1 MNYEIVDVLYRS
13 RITLLEHL
21 SQSGYDTTPYSKF
34 SPKEVAEMIKA
45 GPIAGAPP
53 ALAMELTKKE
63 DGATL
68 RDGSPKAAL
77 TPYAKCIVVYTIGK
91 IKQKLAAF
99 TKKLIDPEEAGFDSK
114 STELIIVTL
123 EPIAPNF
130 HAMAY
135 ECWMKNDNT
144 KVRYFQAASLVNNPL
159 QHILVPK
166 HEKVPA
172 EEEEALL
179 KGMYATKAQ
188 LPLIRFHEDPIA
200 RMLGLVPKDIV
211 RITRPSLTA
220 GENIGYRLCVP

>member
-21 SQSGYDTTPYSKF
+21 SKSGYDTTPYSKF

-63 DGATL
+63 GGET
-68 RDGSPKAAL
+68 
-77 TPYAKCIVVYTIGK
+77 TYAKCVVVYTIGK

-99 TKKLIDPEEAGFDSK
+99 TKKIIDPEEGFDPTT
-114 STELIIVTL
+114 TELIVVTL

-135 ECWMKNDNT
+135 ECWMKHENT
-144 KVRYFQAASLVNNPL
+144 KVRYFQAASLINNPL

-172 EEEEALL
+172 EEEDALL

-200 RMLGLVPKDIV
+200 RILGLVPKDIV

>member
-21 SQSGYDTTPYSKF
+21 AQSGYEITPYSKF

-63 DGATL
+63 GGATL
-68 RDGSPKAAL
+68 RDGSPEAAL
-77 TPYAKCIVVYTIGK
+77 TPYSKCIVVYTIGK
-91 IKQKLAAF
+91 IKQKLSAF
-99 TKKLIDPEEAGFDSK
+99 TKKLIDPEEGFDPK
-114 STELIIVTL
+114 TTELIVVTL

-135 ECWMKNDNT
+135 ECWLKHENT
-144 KVRYFQAASLVNNPL
+144 KVRYFQAASLINNPL

-172 EEEEALL
+172 EEEDALL
-179 KGMYATKAQ
+179 KSMYATKAQ

>member
-21 SQSGYDTTPYSKF
+21 EHSGYDITPYSKF

-63 DGATL
+63 DGE
-68 RDGSPKAAL
+68 
-77 TPYAKCIVVYTIGK
+77 TPYSKCIVVYTIGK
-91 IKQKLAAF
+91 IKQKLSAF
-99 TKKLIDPEEAGFDSK
+99 TKKLIDPEESSFDPK
-114 STELIIVTL
+114 TTELIVVTL

-135 ECWMKNDNT
+135 ECWVKNDNT
-144 KVRYFQAASLVNNPL
+144 KVRYFQAASIVNNPL
-159 QHILVPK
+159 NHILVPK

-172 EEEEALL
+172 EDEDALL

>member
-21 SQSGYDTTPYSKF
+21 SQSGYDTTPYNKF

-53 ALAMELTKKE
+53 ALAMELTKK

-68 RDGSPKAAL
+68 RDGSPQAL
-77 TPYAKCIVVYTIGK
+77 TPYAKCVVVYTIGK

-99 TKKLIDPEEAGFDSK
+99 TKKIIDPEEGFDPTT
-114 STELIIVTL
+114 TELIVVTL

-135 ECWMKNDNT
+135 ECWMKHENT
-144 KVRYFQAASLVNNPL
+144 KVRYFQAASLINNPP

-166 HEKVPA
+166 HEKAPA
-172 EEEEALL
+172 EEENTLL